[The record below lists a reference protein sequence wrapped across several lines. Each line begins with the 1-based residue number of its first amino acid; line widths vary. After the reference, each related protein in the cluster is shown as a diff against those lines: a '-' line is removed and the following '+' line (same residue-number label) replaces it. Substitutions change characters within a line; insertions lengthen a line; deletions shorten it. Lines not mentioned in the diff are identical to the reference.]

1 MSTLRSSF
9 RKLKDKREQHVQS
22 NTSAEGD
29 EKSVLPGGNCCDNTF
44 LVTIWI
50 CDRKRLGLKLGGGN
64 VSPYGDSNIHVLE
77 IKKAGTA
84 RKVFNVGDEIL
95 EIDGKSTLE
104 MDICDANNL
113 LKTLEGNYVQ
123 FKVFRPTKK

>member
-22 NTSAEGD
+22 SSSEEGD
-29 EKSVLPGGNCCDNTF
+29 EKSVLHGGNSSDNAF
-44 LVTIWI
+44 LVTVWI
-50 CDRKRLGLKLGGGN
+50 YDRKRLGLKLDGGN
-64 VSPYGDSNIHVLE
+64 VSPYGDSNIHVSE

-104 MDICDANNL
+104 MDIRDANNL
-113 LKTLEGNYVQ
+113 LKTLEGNYVE